1 MLLITKKVVIRVV
14 EFSKVMK
21 FFEENKEEYY
31 KELLEKEA
39 EELAKARK
47 EAAEKK
53 RKLKDGLCRP
63 SSFIH
68 SGL

>member
-1 MLLITKKVVIRVV
+1 
-14 EFSKVMK
+14 MK